1 MKKRI
6 LATMMAVVFSLLAV
20 FPQATAKAEEN
31 YTYLLEVTYGL
42 LDGVNT
48 TSCDYTVISDKIQK
62 AYVDFMSEYAK
73 EMEVTLTSMTDYK
86 TSEFTITAQDWV
98 YNSEIQ
104 GYLCSVEALFG
115 ADTYVITVSSDEYV
129 EYLIMVTAE
138 EAAPTLNTS
147 KLTITAG
154 QKSKL
159 SVYDAAG
166 TVTWSSNKK
175 SVATVDE
182 DGVVT
187 AKKKGTAII
196 KAVVTCYTGE
206 STDEEIEYEEDVY
219 VENGDGTESED
230 DWTYTEESGEDWEDT
245 DEYTDED
252 MEVEVDTSDSNAI
265 KYVLKCKVVVKKN
278 AVNKSSASSI
288 KGSIKFKKAKVS
300 IKVGKTKKL
309 KVIGAK
315 GKITWSSTRNNV
327 ATVKKGKVK
336 ALKVGK
342 TTIIATK
349 GNKSIKCSVTVK
361 R

>member
-1 MKKRI
+1 MRKEELFKKVTVGMLV
-6 LATMMAVVFSLLAV
+6 LAISLGMSPIDSVVYADDYASEDEF
-20 FPQATAKAEEN
+20 EEW
-31 YTYLLEVTYGL
+31 TEEDT
-42 LDGVNT
+42 DWET
-48 TSCDYTVISDKIQK
+48 E
-62 AYVDFMSEYAK
+62 SEEEY
-73 EMEVTLTSMTDYK
+73 EE
-86 TSEFTITAQDWV
+86 E
-98 YNSEIQ
+98 E
-104 GYLCSVEALFG
+104 
-115 ADTYVITVSSDEYV
+115 SSDESPEISDETIEIRPGDDYV
-129 EYLIMVTAE
+129 LDVSGEYDEI
-138 EAAPTLNTS
+138 
-147 KLTITAG
+147 K
-154 QKSKL
+154 
-159 SVYDAAG
+159 
-166 TVTWSSNKK
+166 WSTNKK

-206 STDEEIEYEEDVY
+206 STDDEIEYEEDVY

-230 DWTYTEESGEDWEDT
+230 DWSYTEESGEDWEDT

-327 ATVKKGKVK
+327 ATVKKGKEK
-336 ALKVGK
+336 AVKVGK
-342 TTIIATK
+342 TTIKATK